1 MLLFSLLVAAGIGLA
16 VLGLLHGDLAT
27 IRFYPWLCLWLSL
40 GVGLGIC
47 SSGFF
52 VWSIL
57 FYPSEAYIPAEI
69 GFLVT
74 LVIALIYRISAK
86 TPVAQAQT
94 RLEALSGLRNF
105 SLLHASFYALLTS
118 SLLAFAFMSM
128 ARPHGGWDAWAVW
141 NLRARFI
148 FLGGERWMDGFSGG
162 LPWSH
167 PDYPLLLPA
176 LVARAW
182 IYAGQNTV
190 IAPVLIA
197 MVFTFAT
204 LGLVVSSLGIL
215 RDQTQ
220 GLIAGIVLMGTP
232 FYLEHGASQYADIP
246 LGFFFLS
253 TLVLFCLAERLP
265 ASSNS
270 WMILTGLMIG
280 FSAWTKNEGLL
291 FLTAIIASRLAIMAP
306 AKERKVFLRQ
316 AFSFTIGLAPILV
329 MIIYFK
335 TQLAPPNDL
344 FSLQGLQAALGRLT
358 DGSRYLQVGKG
369 LAEEIVYFGNWV
381 FSLPFLLAFY
391 LVVVGIKLEEKDKPG
406 MALASLLIILCFLLA
421 GYFFVYL
428 TSPYDLD
435 WHLSTSLRRL
445 FLQLW
450 PSLLFIF
457 FLIARTPEQAALG
470 NSDRR
475 RDLLA
480 LQDGNLFF

>member
-1 MLLFSLLVAAGIGLA
+1 MLFFSLLVAAGIGLA
-16 VLGLLHGDLAT
+16 VLGLLRGDLAT
-27 IRFYPWLCLWLSL
+27 IRSYPWLCLWLSL

-52 VWSIL
+52 IWSIL

-74 LVIALIYRISAK
+74 LIIALIYRISAK
-86 TPVAQAQT
+86 IPAAQAQT
-94 RLEALSGLRNF
+94 RLEAPSGLWNF
-105 SLLHASFYALLTS
+105 SLLHVSFYALLIS

-148 FLGGERWMDGFSGG
+148 FLGGERWMDGFSGV
-162 LPWSH
+162 LPRSH

-204 LGLVVSSLGIL
+204 LGLLVSSLGIL

-265 ASSNS
+265 TSSNS
-270 WMILTGLMIG
+270 WMILTGLMAG
-280 FSAWTKNEGLL
+280 FSAWTKHEGLL
-291 FLTAIIASRLAIMAP
+291 FLTSVIAVRLAVTLGRKRQRP
-306 AKERKVFLRQ
+306 ERRHW
-316 AFSFTIGLAPILV
+316 FSFTIGLLPIFA
-329 MIIYFK
+329 MIGYFK
-335 TQLAPPNDL
+335 FQVSPFHDPHLTQTLTLAI
-344 FSLQGLQAALGRLT
+344 GKLG
-358 DGSRYLQVGKG
+358 DPSRYLHVWKSFLSELPLFGGSIIHLPTVLICYALLLGRSKLNEG
-369 LAEEIVYFGNWV
+369 LAFTTGIGI
-381 FSLPFLLAFY
+381 LGLM
-391 LVVVGIKLEEKDKPG
+391 VV
-406 MALASLLIILCFLLA
+406 
-421 GYFFVYL
+421 GYFFFYL
-428 TSPYDLD
+428 ITPYDLD
-435 WHLSTSLRRL
+435 YQVKTSLTRL
-445 FLQLW
+445 QMQLW
-450 PSLLFIF
+450 PSVLFTF
-457 FLIARTPEQAALG
+457 FLLVKTPEQAIRAK
-470 NSDRR
+470 
-475 RDLLA
+475 
-480 LQDGNLFF
+480 